1 MRAPELWAQDGALA
15 RLLDP
20 LGRLYGLAGR
30 VRRLCTTP
38 QPAPVPAICVGNL
51 TVGGAGKTPVAL
63 ALAARLLAAGER
75 PHLLTR
81 GYGGST
87 RGPLR
92 VEPERHDSLL
102 VGDEA
107 LLLAAVAPTW
117 VARDRLAG
125 ARAAAAAGAS
135 LVILDDG
142 LQNPRLA
149 PDLAFVVIDGGYGFG
164 NGRVLPAGPLRE
176 PVAAGLGRAH
186 AAIRLG
192 CGGAGKARPLLAGLP
207 CLEAELRPTADAPP
221 LAGRRVVAFAGIGRP
236 QKLFTTLREAGAVL
250 VAGKAFPDHHRYR
263 PREVEPLLAEAAR
276 AGAVCIT
283 TAKDAVRLPAGLRGR
298 VMVLPVAVRW
308 RDPAALDRLLAATLR
323 SRNITM
329 I

>member
-1 MRAPELWAQDGALA
+1 MRAPEFWAEDGALP

-30 VRRLCTTP
+30 ARRLCITP

-75 PHLLTR
+75 PHLVTR
-81 GYGGST
+81 GYGGRA

-92 VEPERHDSLL
+92 VDPTRHDSLL

-107 LLLAAVAPTW
+107 LLLAALAPTW

-125 ARAAAAAGAS
+125 ARAAAAAGANI
-135 LVILDDG
+135 VILDDG
-142 LQNPRLA
+142 LQNPRFA
-149 PDLAFVVIDGGYGFG
+149 PDLAFVVIDGDYGFG
-164 NGRVLPAGPLRE
+164 NGRLLPAGPLRE

-192 CGGAGKARPLLAGLP
+192 GGASGKARPLLAGLP
-207 CLEAELRPTADAPP
+207 CLAAELRPTADAPP
-221 LAGRRVVAFAGIGRP
+221 LAGRLVLAFAGIGRP
-236 QKLFTTLREAGAVL
+236 QKLFATLRKAGAVL
-250 VAGKAFPDHHRYR
+250 VDGVAFPDHHRYR
-263 PREVEPLLAEAAR
+263 RAEVERLLAQAAR
-276 AGAVCIT
+276 VGAMCVT
-283 TAKDAVRLPAGLRGR
+283 TAKDAVRLPADLRTR
-298 VMVLPVAVRW
+298 VMVLPVAVSW
-308 RDPAALDRLLAATLR
+308 RDPAKLDRLLAATLR
-323 SRNITM
+323 ARDITM
-329 I
+329 A